1 MTLEEIIEQFNIGA
15 LNVPGAQQMILQRI
29 VKPIRIVKNLKEYE
43 CIIWAVDDD
52 DVHYKILKVNTTVTS
67 DIDIHKAELETLKG
81 LFLTISSTTLLKQLT
96 HGEFRGYNTD

>member
-43 CIIWAVDDD
+43 CIIWAVANDI
-52 DVHYKILKVNTTVTS
+52 HYKILKVNTTVTS
-67 DIDIHKAELETLKG
+67 DIDIHKAELETLKD
-81 LFLTISSTTLLKQLT
+81 LFLTISNTTLLKQLI